1 MSSAGNSGQPLEV
14 TPAYPAPRR
23 PSFAGWIVRF
33 IGTLVIV
40 ASFLL
45 NIVLLVALIFAAGM
59 RGEEANVRE
68 AHYSGTRNAADKVA
82 IVRIDGIILEG
93 TVGFVRK
100 QIEQAAKDAAVKAVV
115 LRINS
120 PGGSVTAS
128 DNLHHRLIKLRDG
141 EADKQRNPKPLV
153 VSMGSLAASGGYYIA
168 MPAKTLLAE
177 RTSMT
182 GSIGVYAAFPNVAEM
197 GNKIGF
203 TMNIIKAGAVKDS
216 GSPFQ
221 VMSDKERLLFQDT
234 VDRMYLQF
242 LRVVEDGRPRLK
254 GKLQE
259 DIAINETLPVRA
271 EKSSTQQLKFNRYR
285 ADGGIFTAEEA
296 KTYGLID
303 QIGYLDD
310 AVKLA
315 SQAAGIS
322 GNYKAVSYEKPHSYL
337 GALFD
342 GQEDSIESTFDR
354 GRLAEAAVP
363 QFWYLAPQ
371 SELAGIFAVLKS
383 K

>member
-1 MSSAGNSGQPLEV
+1 MSRASNSGLPLEV
-14 TPAYPAPRR
+14 TPAYLPPRR
-23 PSFAGWIVRF
+23 PSFMGWIARF
-33 IGTLVIV
+33 IGILVIA
-40 ASFLL
+40 ASFLF
-45 NIVLLVALIFAAGM
+45 NIVLLVILIFIAGK
-59 RGEEANVRE
+59 RAEEPNVRE
-68 AHYSGTRNAADKVA
+68 VHYSGTRHAAEKVA

-93 TVGFVRK
+93 TLGFVRRE
-100 QIEQAAKDAAVKAVV
+100 IEHAGQDAAVKAVV

-128 DNLHHRLIKLRDG
+128 DNLHHRLIELRDG
-141 EADKQRNPKPLV
+141 DTDKGRGQKPLV
-153 VSMGSLAASGGYYIA
+153 VSMGSLAASGAYYIS

-177 RTSMT
+177 RTTMT

-221 VMSDKERLLFQDT
+221 TMSDKERTLFQDT

-242 LRVVEDGRPRLK
+242 LRVVEDGRPHLK
-254 GKLQE
+254 GKLQQ

-271 EKSSTQQLKFNRYR
+271 EKSATQQLKFSRYR

-303 QIGYLDD
+303 KIGYLDD

-315 SQAAGIS
+315 RQAGGITGS
-322 GNYKAVSYEKPHSYL
+322 YEAVIYEKPRTL
-337 GALFD
+337 FGALFD
-342 GQEDSIESTFDR
+342 GQEDAYDSSFD
-354 GRLAEAAVP
+354 GSGLAQAAVP

-371 SELAGIFAVLKS
+371 SELAGIFAALKS